1 MITRENYEEFFLL
14 YVDNELP
21 AAARSAVERF
31 VDENPD
37 LREEWEA
44 FLQCRV
50 EPEEKFVFP
59 YKNDLLKE
67 GHEEMLLS
75 YVDGEL
81 DAKDRAAVEA
91 LVNRDPSTA
100 TELRRL
106 LLTVSEPDRSI
117 VFSDKETLFRT
128 ERRRRVVPLFWMRAG
143 VAAAV
148 LTAGALLFLSRPHGK
163 ESLPVAVTKK
173 KDTAPVTPRTATPLY
188 PEKAQVNN
196 SEIKSATKR
205 DEARSG
211 TIPAAEKRRAELPS
225 QDQTVKTDPLKV
237 RPVVLPAS
245 TTDTG
250 STAVAITVTTTPD
263 KREAPPVVNTLAV
276 SIPKDQ
282 SSFATQALLKESQE
296 NEGVDILSDAQV
308 PPGKT
313 KLRRIFRRVSRVF
326 GKTADRDD
334 DGQRQVLISA
344 FQVALK

>member
-14 YVDNELP
+14 YVDNELS

-31 VDENPD
+31 VDEHPD

-44 FLQCRV
+44 FRQCRV
-50 EPEEKFVFP
+50 QPDEDLVFP
-59 YKNDLLKE
+59 FTHELLKE
-67 GHEEMLLS
+67 EHEDMLLS

-81 DAKDRAAVEA
+81 DAKDRAAVDD
-91 LVNRDPSTA
+91 LIGRQPSTA
-100 TELRRL
+100 IELRHL

-117 VFSDKETLFRT
+117 VFKDKESLYRT
-128 ERRRRVVPLFWMRAG
+128 ERRRRVEPLFWMRAG

-148 LTAGALLFLSRPHGK
+148 LTAGAFLFLNRPHGK
-163 ESLPVAVTKK
+163 ESLPVVRTDK
-173 KDTAPVTPRTATPLY
+173 KDGGPVTPHTATPLY
-188 PEKAQVNN
+188 PEKARASAQMVKQEMNRTA
-196 SEIKSATKR
+196 SATVPDKKSVKR
-205 DEARSG
+205 SSRDVA
-211 TIPAAEKRRAELPS
+211 
-225 QDQTVKTDPLKV
+225 VKTDPLKDG
-237 RPVVLPAS
+237 PVVSPIS

-250 STAVAITVTTTPD
+250 SRNVVITAVTTPD
-263 KREAPPVVNTLAV
+263 KTDALPVVNTLAV

-282 SSFATQALLKESQE
+282 SSFATQALLKETQD
-296 NEGVDILSDAQV
+296 NAGVDIFADAPA

-313 KLRRIFRRVSRVF
+313 KLRRIFRRVSRAF